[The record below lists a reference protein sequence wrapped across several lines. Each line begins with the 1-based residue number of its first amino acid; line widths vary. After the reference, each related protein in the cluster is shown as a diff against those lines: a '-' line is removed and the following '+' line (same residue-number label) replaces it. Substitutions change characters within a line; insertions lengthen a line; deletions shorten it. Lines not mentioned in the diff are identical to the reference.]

1 MADAKP
7 KRKACFSD
15 GEIRCLIDLFHQ
27 NKDILLKKINN
38 SNTNQ
43 KKKKVWIEIATA
55 VNARA
60 IDVKRTVD
68 EVKKKWKDLLSK
80 AKKDASLQKNP
91 PTGGGPRS
99 QISPYSDIILD
110 IYGKDSPSVV
120 GIENAIESVSLTTST
135 GIEQAAG
142 IEVESK
148 EYVENEGSL
157 RSHTEQVSAHGD
169 DNDEAV
175 CPGDPQI
182 GEVACHPEKE
192 SKLIEGVPMLSVCKC
207 SL

>member
-27 NKDILLKKINN
+27 NKDILLKKFNN

-120 GIENAIESVSLTTST
+120 GIENAIESVSGTTST

-148 EYVENEGSL
+148 EYVSSRESKGFVRSRNTRSL
-157 RSHTEQVSAHGD
+157 RIARRVSNICRKSTIRAMLKR
-169 DNDEAV
+169 V
-175 CPGDPQI
+175 RF
-182 GEVACHPEKE
+182 
-192 SKLIEGVPMLSVCKC
+192 GVTTNVRLPPIRRRF
-207 SL
+207 